1 MNALHRNGHNKRGV
15 TLVELMVVV
24 TIMLLLAAFAIPTIR
39 PLTEGRRL
47 REAVRAIDVLLTQ
60 AKIRALEIQRPVGV
74 LFERVRQTDTSGNT
88 VYQDDACNV
97 LRLVEIP
104 PPYAGEF
111 SNSRV
116 RVQSQGIV
124 GGNFVLMVQIQ
135 VSDFANRLIRIGD
148 RIQFNYQGPS
158 FVITNGTTFLT
169 EGGYLKFFDP
179 TNAGYAA
186 DTNGDKYVDSHVLV
200 VATSASELGGV
211 PWPTAGLSNAAPFQI
226 QRQPQPS
233 PIPPVR
239 LPKDVVID
247 LGDSGYYT
255 PADYYTLP
263 TPPPPLPPRAFETY
277 EQASGEIRQFSDAFA
292 RIGDSG
298 TDLDG
303 YGPMVLFAPN
313 GAIEAVYHWMA
324 AASTDAPTYGPVRI
338 TRPVFLMVGKWERTG
353 HESISSA
360 ATPGRVRSLAEDG
373 LHNWQDASNIWMAI
387 APQNGAV
394 NSAQVN
400 APFATPAQVWVPGD
414 PDETDPANLAVQLQ
428 ISRFYAR
435 EGQVS
440 KGANQE

>member
-1 MNALHRNGHNKRGV
+1 MNALHRNPHTRRGV

-74 LFERVRQTDTSGNT
+74 LFERVQQTDTAGAT

-116 RVQSQGIV
+116 RVQNVSA
-124 GGNFVLMVQIQ
+124 GGSLVELQVHIQ

-158 FVITNGTTFLT
+158 YVITNTNFATDGD
-169 EGGYLKFFDP
+169 GYLTFFDP
-179 TNAGYAA
+179 NMAGYAA
-186 DTNGDKYVDSHVLV
+186 DTNGDNYVDTQVLV

-211 PWPTAGLSNAAPFQI
+211 PWPTTSLSNAVPFQI

-233 PIPPVR
+233 PVPPVR

-255 PADYYTLP
+255 PADYYP
-263 TPPPPLPPRAFETY
+263 AAGPPLPPRAFETY
-277 EQASGEIRQFSDAFA
+277 EQDSGEIRQFSDGFA

-298 TDLDG
+298 ES

-313 GAIEAVYHWMA
+313 GAVEAVYHWMA
-324 AASTDAPTYGPVRI
+324 ATSTGAPTYEPVRI
-338 TRPVFLMVGKWERTG
+338 TRPVFLMVGKWQRTG
-353 HESISSA
+353 HEPISSA

-400 APFATPAQVWVPGD
+400 APFATPAEVWVPGD
-414 PDETDPANLAVQLQ
+414 PDETDPTNLAVQMQ

-440 KGANQE
+440 KGASEE